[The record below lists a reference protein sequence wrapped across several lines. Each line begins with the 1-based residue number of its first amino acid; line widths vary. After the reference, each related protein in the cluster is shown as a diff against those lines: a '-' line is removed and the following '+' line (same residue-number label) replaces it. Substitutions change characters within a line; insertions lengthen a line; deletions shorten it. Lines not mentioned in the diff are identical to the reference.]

1 MQERGLTILGKPV
14 FEGRAFSTRY
24 RRKYCWDWGLLAGIS
39 VIWAISLVLRLWF
52 LGSLEPPVFDEVYFP
67 VYAENYLDGVA
78 PFDVHPPLGKYEI
91 ALGILLLGRNAV
103 GYRIA
108 TAIAGS
114 FIPVAVAGL
123 AYKLTYRRQFAL
135 TAGVLML
142 AEGLFLVESRFG
154 LMNVWL
160 VLFGLTAHIFAIAG
174 LERKGWSRLGLL
186 TCCGI
191 LLGASAS
198 VKWNGLGFALGLG
211 GMGAIAI
218 GLPAIA
224 TIGRRYWGIPFTSHY
239 IQERLGIW
247 QQVCGLRW
255 WHYLFCFG
263 LVPIAIYVVQWLPHL
278 WLLADDSHRS
288 IGDIALQL
296 KDLHLKMLG
305 GHASATAVAGA
316 NEPVHPY
323 CSQWWSWPFLGRPVG
338 YFFEDQGEV
347 WRDVH
352 AIGNPVLWWSSTVA
366 IATLAIAV
374 WGRFSGTAAY
384 LLVGYIANFLPWI
397 MVSRCLFLYHY
408 MGSLVFSVMALAL
421 GLERLLSH
429 SRRRVRWLG
438 VNVAFAIFAC
448 AIFFMPIWIGIPLP
462 VDEFYQRMW
471 FRGDWLP
478 GFNWI

>member
-1 MQERGLTILGKPV
+1 MTIVDKPL
-14 FEGRAFSTRY
+14 FEWGAFSSQD
-24 RRKYCWDWGLLAGIS
+24 RRKYRWDRGLLAGVF
-39 VIWAISLVLRLWF
+39 VIWAIALAMRLWL
-52 LGSLEPPVFDEVYFP
+52 LGSLDPPVFDEVYFP

-114 FIPVAVAGL
+114 LIPVAVAGL

-135 TAGVLML
+135 LAGALML

-160 VLFGLTAHIFAIAG
+160 VLFGLTAHIFAIVG

-186 TCCGI
+186 TCCGV

-211 GMGAIAI
+211 GMGAISL

-224 TIGRRYWGIPFTSHY
+224 ALSRRYWGAPFSSRH

-247 QQVCGLRW
+247 QQVRGLRW
-255 WHYLFCFG
+255 WHYLLCFG
-263 LVPIAIYVVQWLPHL
+263 LAPMVVYIVQWLPHL
-278 WLLADDSHRS
+278 WLLADDSYRS
-288 IGDIALQL
+288 IGGIALQL
-296 KDLHLKMLG
+296 KDIHMQMLG

-316 NEPVHPY
+316 DSPVHPY
-323 CSQWWSWPFLGRPVG
+323 CSHWWSWPLLGRPIG
-338 YFFEDQGEV
+338 YFFEEQGEV

-352 AIGNPVLWWSSTVA
+352 AIGNPVLWWSSTA
-366 IATLAIAV
+366 ATAMLAIAV

-384 LLVGYIANFLPWI
+384 LLVGYIANFLPWL

-421 GLERLLSH
+421 WLEGLLGH

-438 VNVAFAIFAC
+438 VNVAFAILVC

-471 FRGDWLP
+471 FRGGWLP
-478 GFNWI
+478 EFNWI